1 MNNIIISCVKLLESI
16 TDEPDSS
23 SYITFGIDLDSCP
36 ASIENKVGV
45 AVVGMAN

>member
-1 MNNIIISCVKLLESI
+1 MNITITSWVKLLESF

-23 SYITFGIDLDSCP
+23 SYTTFGIDLDSCP

-45 AVVGMAN
+45 VILGVAN